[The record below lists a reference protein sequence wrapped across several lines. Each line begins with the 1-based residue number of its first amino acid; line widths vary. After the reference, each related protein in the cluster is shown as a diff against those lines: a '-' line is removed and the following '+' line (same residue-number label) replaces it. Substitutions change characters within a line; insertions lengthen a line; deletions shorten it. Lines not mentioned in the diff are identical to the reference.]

1 MLIRVLIALSF
12 VMTFH
17 PQAIAQL
24 IDPQGDAWVQ
34 RGMVA
39 FNKRDHVEALR
50 CFSTALP
57 FISKTNNEAKLGQIN
72 KLIGD
77 VYQARNYYRQ
87 AIDHYREALPLLR
100 KTDQLT
106 LLSECLEKMAGIQAD
121 FGYIPQAINHYNR
134 ALVIKNGMNDA
145 AGALFCHQKLSRL
158 YFSQGSYEDALSHN
172 TELLSI
178 SGADAPAD
186 ALIQRSIIL
195 TFMDRCQ
202 DAESVQGQASKVI
215 AGHNNPS
222 LVIQWLA
229 AKSNLCLA
237 QKDKIQAQ
245 IYLDSAK
252 VLIRGT
258 QSPEL
263 AIDALEQM
271 SIIHHKNG
279 DNLEAYEALVLL
291 DRYKDVYRNENIERI
306 SAEIKDAAE
315 TALKEKEIA
324 FLSLSN
330 RLKATQLEREKLARE
345 ALLSQNIFKDS
356 TLSSQSRL
364 LASLQNEAQ
373 LKQMQLIQEKKL
385 NNLLQRENQLKQLTI
400 NQGRRI
406 RFLLG
411 GGMTV
416 LALLGIVIFGQFRK
430 QQRKNDIIR
439 RQSEE
444 LTVLHKEVHHR
455 VKNNLQ
461 VISSMLDLQ
470 SLTIKDSAAKE
481 VIKESILRVQA
492 MAFIHQ
498 NLYLDDA
505 SNTVNMQ
512 EYFQTLADHLFNAY
526 SIHSS
531 TIQYSLNVG
540 PMRLHTDTAVP
551 LGMIVNELVGN
562 ALKYAFPDRQRGHI
576 HIALE
581 MKNQKLLLQVK
592 DDGKGLPDNFD
603 PYQTQSFGYEIIKA
617 FAQKLKAAL
626 SIQSNDGTDVQM
638 IISKFK

>member
-12 VMTFH
+12 IVSFQ
-17 PQAIAQL
+17 PQGIAQL
-24 IDPQGDAWVQ
+24 LDAQSDMWVQ
-34 RGMVA
+34 RGMEA
-39 FNKRDHVEALR
+39 FNKKDYIEALR
-50 CFSTALP
+50 CFNTALP
-57 FISKTNNEAKLGQIN
+57 LLSKSGNEAKLGQVN

-77 VYQARNYYRQ
+77 VYLARNYYRQ
-87 AIDHYREALPLLR
+87 SIDHYREALPLLR
-100 KTDQLT
+100 KTDQLA
-106 LLSECLEKMAGIQAD
+106 LLGECLEKMAGIQAD

-158 YFSQGSYEDALSHN
+158 YFSQGSYEEALSHN
-172 TELLSI
+172 SALLSI

-186 ALIQRSIIL
+186 ALIQRGIIL
-195 TFMDRCQ
+195 TFMDRCKE
-202 DAESVQGQASKVI
+202 AESVLGQASKVL
-215 AGHNNPS
+215 ASHNNPS

-229 AKSNLCLA
+229 ARSNVYLA
-237 QKDKIQAQ
+237 QKDKIQAK

-279 DNLEAYEALVLL
+279 DHLEAYEALVLL
-291 DRYKDVYRNENIERI
+291 DMYKDVYRNENIERI

-330 RLKATQLEREKLARE
+330 RLKASQLEREKLAKN

-356 TLSSQSRL
+356 TLHSQSRL

-373 LKQMQLIQEKKL
+373 LKQTQLIQEKKL
-385 NNLLQRENQLKQLTI
+385 NTLLQRENQLKQLTI

-416 LALLGIVIFGQFRK
+416 LAFLGIVIFGQFRK
-430 QQRKNDIIR
+430 QQRKNAIIR

-470 SLTIKDSAAKE
+470 SLSLQDNAAKE

-526 SIHSS
+526 PVHSS
-531 TIQYSLNVG
+531 SIQYSLHIG
-540 PMRLHTDTAVP
+540 SLRLHTDTAVP

-562 ALKYAFPDRQRGHI
+562 ALKYAFPNRQRGHI

-581 MKNQKLLLQVK
+581 MKHQKLFLQVK
-592 DDGKGLPDNFD
+592 DNGKGLPENFD
-603 PYQTQSFGYEIIKA
+603 PDQITSFGYEIIKA
-617 FAQKLKAAL
+617 FAQKLKATL
-626 SIQSNDGTDVQM
+626 RVQSHDGTDVQM